1 MKKPTDTKTPGRR
14 LAYIRW
20 EKRMTLA
27 EFAATLGADPSTLHG
42 WEHSRTRPS
51 WRFADKIYRLY
62 KIPVAA
68 WYAEKGEAA

>member
-1 MKKPTDTKTPGRR
+1 
-14 LAYIRW
+14 
-20 EKRMTLA
+20 MTLA

-42 WEHSRTRPS
+42 WENANAKPS
-51 WRFADKIYRLY
+51 WKFADKIAKLY